1 MDIRNKKLLDSIIEY
16 LNPRFNKIENEI
28 SSLKSDVAT
37 INKYISTE
45 SKVKEITANK
55 LVEDFFNTHNTYYKK
70 ISLKYFFN
78 RKGKEITELDG
89 CYVIHPKD
97 YHSEKSFTN
106 IVNRKYNRI
115 TNEKA
120 VADMLK
126 INKTDAT
133 SYTPTSKLM
142 IVECKNLFNKYM
154 KVEYII
160 PKKKTNIHDFIKKYK
175 NKTFLLKND
184 KVEIEVKLL
193 KKRRIFI
200 KSKLDFYSIFSLSNE
215 FHIDFFHEKPS
226 FENVYIPSINKSDKY
241 SGSEVVKFV
250 IEFLKSFKQVKKAY
264 LYDAAT
270 INCKNSNDTFSLSLY
285 KLITSYVGFYQ
296 KYGFRLVI
304 DYGKEEDIT
313 NNMVL
318 LAIIAVVFLYAINE
332 NIIRSHNARK

>member
-28 SSLKSDVAT
+28 SSLKSDVSSLKSDVSSLKSDVST

-70 ISLKYFFN
+70 ISLKYFYN

-97 YHSEKSFTN
+97 YHSEKSLSN

-133 SYTPTSKLM
+133 SYTPTSKLI

-154 KVEYII
+154 VDKKILQLIEIHKILEECKVKRDGDSKIYTQMIKQEKVDKLPKELYII
-160 PKKKTNIHDFIKKYK
+160 LIGHVSQIIFQYIQKCNSGIKKDEHDMYEMQEMRDSVEFKELSKKIPNFTQKCK
-175 NKTFLLKND
+175 NTEMIDYFID
-184 KVEIEVKLL
+184 KYPSEELL
-193 KKRRIFI
+193 KKL
-200 KSKLDFYSIFSLSNE
+200 KSNTKSYEEMQESLEFVKGKIGYLFY
-215 FHIDFFHEKPS
+215 DR
-226 FENVYIPSINKSDKY
+226 
-241 SGSEVVKFV
+241 SEVYF
-250 IEFLKSFKQVKKAY
+250 
-264 LYDAAT
+264 
-270 INCKNSNDTFSLSLY
+270 
-285 KLITSYVGFYQ
+285 
-296 KYGFRLVI
+296 
-304 DYGKEEDIT
+304 
-313 NNMVL
+313 
-318 LAIIAVVFLYAINE
+318 
-332 NIIRSHNARK
+332 

>member
-70 ISLKYFFN
+70 ISLKYFYN

-89 CYVIHPKD
+89 CYIIHPKD
-97 YHSEKSFTN
+97 YHSEKSYSN

-133 SYTPTSKLM
+133 SYTPTSKLI

-154 KVEYII
+154 VDKKILQLIEIHKILEESEVKRDGDSKIYTQMIKQEKVDKLAKELYII
-160 PKKKTNIHDFIKKYK
+160 LIGHVSQIIFQYIQKCNSEIKKDEYDMYEIQEMRDSVEFKELSKRIPNFTKKCK
-175 NKTFLLKND
+175 NTEMIDNFID
-184 KVEIEVKLL
+184 KYPSEELL
-193 KKRRIFI
+193 KKLKSNTKSYEEMQESLEFI
-200 KSKLDFYSIFSLSNE
+200 KGKIGYLFY
-215 FHIDFFHEKPS
+215 DR
-226 FENVYIPSINKSDKY
+226 
-241 SGSEVVKFV
+241 SEVYF
-250 IEFLKSFKQVKKAY
+250 
-264 LYDAAT
+264 
-270 INCKNSNDTFSLSLY
+270 
-285 KLITSYVGFYQ
+285 
-296 KYGFRLVI
+296 
-304 DYGKEEDIT
+304 
-313 NNMVL
+313 
-318 LAIIAVVFLYAINE
+318 
-332 NIIRSHNARK
+332 

>member
-28 SSLKSDVAT
+28 SSLKSDIAT

-70 ISLKYFFN
+70 ISLKYFYN

-97 YHSEKSFTN
+97 YHSEKSFSN
-106 IVNRKYNRI
+106 ILNRKYNRI

-133 SYTPTSKLM
+133 SYTPTSKLI

-154 KVEYII
+154 VDKKILQLIEIHKILEECKVKRDGDSKIYTQMIKQEKVELNMKYFYCII
-160 PKKKTNIHDFIKKYK
+160 K
-175 NKTFLLKND
+175 
-184 KVEIEVKLL
+184 
-193 KKRRIFI
+193 
-200 KSKLDFYSIFSLSNE
+200 
-215 FHIDFFHEKPS
+215 
-226 FENVYIPSINKSDKY
+226 
-241 SGSEVVKFV
+241 
-250 IEFLKSFKQVKKAY
+250 
-264 LYDAAT
+264 
-270 INCKNSNDTFSLSLY
+270 
-285 KLITSYVGFYQ
+285 
-296 KYGFRLVI
+296 
-304 DYGKEEDIT
+304 
-313 NNMVL
+313 
-318 LAIIAVVFLYAINE
+318 
-332 NIIRSHNARK
+332 

>member
-55 LVEDFFNTHNTYYKK
+55 LVEEFFNTHNTYYKK
-70 ISLKYFFN
+70 ISLKYFYN

-133 SYTPTSKLM
+133 SYTPTSKLI

-154 KVEYII
+154 VDKKILQLIEIHKILEECKVKRDGDSKIYTQMIKQEKVDKLPKELYII
-160 PKKKTNIHDFIKKYK
+160 LIGHVSQIIFQYIQKCNSEIKKDEYDMYEIQEMRDSVEFKELSKRIPNFTQKCK
-175 NKTFLLKND
+175 NTEMIDYFID
-184 KVEIEVKLL
+184 KYPSEELL
-193 KKRRIFI
+193 KKL
-200 KSKLDFYSIFSLSNE
+200 KSNTKSYEEMQESLEFVKGKIGYLFY
-215 FHIDFFHEKPS
+215 DR
-226 FENVYIPSINKSDKY
+226 
-241 SGSEVVKFV
+241 SEVYF
-250 IEFLKSFKQVKKAY
+250 
-264 LYDAAT
+264 
-270 INCKNSNDTFSLSLY
+270 
-285 KLITSYVGFYQ
+285 
-296 KYGFRLVI
+296 
-304 DYGKEEDIT
+304 
-313 NNMVL
+313 
-318 LAIIAVVFLYAINE
+318 
-332 NIIRSHNARK
+332 

>member
-16 LNPRFNKIENEI
+16 LNPKFNKIENEI

-55 LVEDFFNTHNTYYKK
+55 LIEDFFNTHNTYYKK
-70 ISLKYFFN
+70 ISLKYFYN

-97 YHSEKSFTN
+97 YHSEKSYSN

-133 SYTPTSKLM
+133 SYTPTSKLI

-154 KVEYII
+154 VDKKILQLIEIHKILEESEVKRDGDSKIYTQMIKQEKVDKLPKELYII
-160 PKKKTNIHDFIKKYK
+160 LIGHVSQIIFQYIQKCNSGITKEEYDIY
-175 NKTFLLKND
+175 
-184 KVEIEVKLL
+184 EIEEMRDSVEFKELSKRIPNFTQKCKNTEMIDYFIDKYPSEELL
-193 KKRRIFI
+193 KKL
-200 KSKLDFYSIFSLSNE
+200 KSNTKSYEEMQESLEFVKGKIGYLFY
-215 FHIDFFHEKPS
+215 DR
-226 FENVYIPSINKSDKY
+226 
-241 SGSEVVKFV
+241 SEVYF
-250 IEFLKSFKQVKKAY
+250 
-264 LYDAAT
+264 
-270 INCKNSNDTFSLSLY
+270 
-285 KLITSYVGFYQ
+285 
-296 KYGFRLVI
+296 
-304 DYGKEEDIT
+304 
-313 NNMVL
+313 
-318 LAIIAVVFLYAINE
+318 
-332 NIIRSHNARK
+332 

>member
-28 SSLKSDVAT
+28 SSLKSDIAT

-55 LVEDFFNTHNTYYKK
+55 LVEEFFNTHNTHYKK
-70 ISLKYFFN
+70 INLKYFYN

-97 YHSEKSFTN
+97 YHSEKSYSN

-133 SYTPTSKLM
+133 SYTPTSKLI

-154 KVEYII
+154 VDKKILQLIEIHKILEECKIKRDGDSKIYTQMIKQEKVDKLPKELYII
-160 PKKKTNIHDFIKKYK
+160 LIGHVSQIIFQYIQKCNSGITKEEYDIY
-175 NKTFLLKND
+175 
-184 KVEIEVKLL
+184 EIEEMRDSVEFKELSKRIPNFTQKCKNTKIIDYFIDKYPSEELL
-193 KKRRIFI
+193 KKL
-200 KSKLDFYSIFSLSNE
+200 KSNTKSYEEMQESLEFVKGKIGYLFY
-215 FHIDFFHEKPS
+215 DR
-226 FENVYIPSINKSDKY
+226 
-241 SGSEVVKFV
+241 SEVYF
-250 IEFLKSFKQVKKAY
+250 
-264 LYDAAT
+264 
-270 INCKNSNDTFSLSLY
+270 
-285 KLITSYVGFYQ
+285 
-296 KYGFRLVI
+296 
-304 DYGKEEDIT
+304 
-313 NNMVL
+313 
-318 LAIIAVVFLYAINE
+318 
-332 NIIRSHNARK
+332 

>member
-97 YHSEKSFTN
+97 YHSEKSFNN
-106 IVNRKYNRI
+106 ILNRKYNRI

-120 VADMLK
+120 VANMLK

-133 SYTPTSKLM
+133 SYTPTSKLI

-154 KVEYII
+154 VDKKILQLIEIHKILEECEVKRDGDSKIYTQMIKQEKVDKLPKELYII
-160 PKKKTNIHDFIKKYK
+160 LIGHVSQIVFQYIQKCNSGIKKDEYDMYEIQEMRDSVEFKELSKRIPNFTKKCK
-175 NKTFLLKND
+175 NTEMIDYFID
-184 KVEIEVKLL
+184 KYPSEELL
-193 KKRRIFI
+193 KKLKSNTKSYEEMQESLEFI
-200 KSKLDFYSIFSLSNE
+200 KGKIGYLFY
-215 FHIDFFHEKPS
+215 DR
-226 FENVYIPSINKSDKY
+226 
-241 SGSEVVKFV
+241 SEVYF
-250 IEFLKSFKQVKKAY
+250 
-264 LYDAAT
+264 
-270 INCKNSNDTFSLSLY
+270 
-285 KLITSYVGFYQ
+285 
-296 KYGFRLVI
+296 
-304 DYGKEEDIT
+304 
-313 NNMVL
+313 
-318 LAIIAVVFLYAINE
+318 
-332 NIIRSHNARK
+332 

>member
-28 SSLKSDVAT
+28 SSLKSDIAT

-55 LVEDFFNTHNTYYKK
+55 LVEDFFNTHNTHYKK
-70 ISLKYFFN
+70 INLKYFYN

-97 YHSEKSFTN
+97 YHSEKSFSN

-133 SYTPTSKLM
+133 SYTPTSKLI

-154 KVEYII
+154 VDKKILQLIEIHKILEECKVKRDGDSKIYTQMIKQEKVELNMKYFYCII
-160 PKKKTNIHDFIKKYK
+160 K
-175 NKTFLLKND
+175 
-184 KVEIEVKLL
+184 
-193 KKRRIFI
+193 
-200 KSKLDFYSIFSLSNE
+200 
-215 FHIDFFHEKPS
+215 
-226 FENVYIPSINKSDKY
+226 
-241 SGSEVVKFV
+241 
-250 IEFLKSFKQVKKAY
+250 
-264 LYDAAT
+264 
-270 INCKNSNDTFSLSLY
+270 
-285 KLITSYVGFYQ
+285 
-296 KYGFRLVI
+296 
-304 DYGKEEDIT
+304 
-313 NNMVL
+313 
-318 LAIIAVVFLYAINE
+318 
-332 NIIRSHNARK
+332 

>member
-28 SSLKSDVAT
+28 SSLKSDVSSLKSDIAT

-55 LVEDFFNTHNTYYKK
+55 LVEEFFNTHNTHYKK
-70 ISLKYFFN
+70 ISLKYFYN

-97 YHSEKSFTN
+97 YHSEKSFSN

-133 SYTPTSKLM
+133 SYTPTSKLI

-154 KVEYII
+154 VDKKILQLIEIHKILEECKVKRDGDSKVYTQMIKQEKVDKLPKELYII
-160 PKKKTNIHDFIKKYK
+160 LIGHVSQIVFQYIQKCNSGITKEEYDIY
-175 NKTFLLKND
+175 
-184 KVEIEVKLL
+184 EIEEMRDSVEFKELSKRIPNFTQKCKNMEMIDYFIDKYPSEELL
-193 KKRRIFI
+193 KKL
-200 KSKLDFYSIFSLSNE
+200 KSNTKLYEEMQESLEFVKGKIGYLFY
-215 FHIDFFHEKPS
+215 DR
-226 FENVYIPSINKSDKY
+226 
-241 SGSEVVKFV
+241 SEVYF
-250 IEFLKSFKQVKKAY
+250 
-264 LYDAAT
+264 
-270 INCKNSNDTFSLSLY
+270 
-285 KLITSYVGFYQ
+285 
-296 KYGFRLVI
+296 
-304 DYGKEEDIT
+304 
-313 NNMVL
+313 
-318 LAIIAVVFLYAINE
+318 
-332 NIIRSHNARK
+332 

>member
-97 YHSEKSFTN
+97 YHSEKSFSN
-106 IVNRKYNRI
+106 ILNRKYNRI

-120 VADMLK
+120 VANMLK

-133 SYTPTSKLM
+133 SYTPTSKLI

-154 KVEYII
+154 VDKKILQLIEIHKILEECEVKRDGDSKIYTQMIKQEKVDKLPKELYII
-160 PKKKTNIHDFIKKYK
+160 LIGHVSQIVFQYIQKCNSGLKKDEYDMYEIQEMRDSVEFKELSKRIPNFTKKCKNTEMIDYFIDKYPS
-175 NKTFLLKND
+175 
-184 KVEIEVKLL
+184 EELL
-193 KKRRIFI
+193 KKLKSNTKSYEEMQESLEFI
-200 KSKLDFYSIFSLSNE
+200 KGKIGYLFY
-215 FHIDFFHEKPS
+215 DR
-226 FENVYIPSINKSDKY
+226 
-241 SGSEVVKFV
+241 SEVYF
-250 IEFLKSFKQVKKAY
+250 
-264 LYDAAT
+264 
-270 INCKNSNDTFSLSLY
+270 
-285 KLITSYVGFYQ
+285 
-296 KYGFRLVI
+296 
-304 DYGKEEDIT
+304 
-313 NNMVL
+313 
-318 LAIIAVVFLYAINE
+318 
-332 NIIRSHNARK
+332 

>member
-97 YHSEKSFTN
+97 YHSEKSFSN
-106 IVNRKYNRI
+106 ILNRKYNRI

-120 VADMLK
+120 VANMLK

-133 SYTPTSKLM
+133 SYTPTSKLI

-154 KVEYII
+154 VDKKILQLIEIHKILEECEVKRDGDSKIYTQMIKQEKVDKLPKELYII
-160 PKKKTNIHDFIKKYK
+160 LIGHVSQIVFQYIQKCNSGIKKDEYDMYEIQEMRDSVEFKELSKRIPNFTKKCK
-175 NKTFLLKND
+175 NTEMIDYFID
-184 KVEIEVKLL
+184 KYPSEELL
-193 KKRRIFI
+193 KKLKSNTKSYEEMQESLEFI
-200 KSKLDFYSIFSLSNE
+200 KGKIGYLFY
-215 FHIDFFHEKPS
+215 DR
-226 FENVYIPSINKSDKY
+226 
-241 SGSEVVKFV
+241 SEVYF
-250 IEFLKSFKQVKKAY
+250 
-264 LYDAAT
+264 
-270 INCKNSNDTFSLSLY
+270 
-285 KLITSYVGFYQ
+285 
-296 KYGFRLVI
+296 
-304 DYGKEEDIT
+304 
-313 NNMVL
+313 
-318 LAIIAVVFLYAINE
+318 
-332 NIIRSHNARK
+332 

>member
-1 MDIRNKKLLDSIIEY
+1 MDKRNKKLLDSIIEY

-28 SSLKSDVAT
+28 SSLKSDVSSLKSDVSSLKSDVST

-70 ISLKYFFN
+70 ISLKYFYN

-97 YHSEKSFTN
+97 YHSEKSLSN

-133 SYTPTSKLM
+133 SYTPTSKLI

-154 KVEYII
+154 VDKKILQLIEIHKILEECKVKRDGDSKIYTQMIKQEKVDKLPKELYII
-160 PKKKTNIHDFIKKYK
+160 LIGHVSQIIFQYIQKCNSGIKKDEYDMYK
-175 NKTFLLKND
+175 IQEMRDSVEFKELSKRIPNFTQKCKNTEMIDNFID
-184 KVEIEVKLL
+184 KYPSEELL
-193 KKRRIFI
+193 KKLKSNTKSYEEMQESLEFI
-200 KSKLDFYSIFSLSNE
+200 KGKIGYLFY
-215 FHIDFFHEKPS
+215 DR
-226 FENVYIPSINKSDKY
+226 
-241 SGSEVVKFV
+241 SEVYF
-250 IEFLKSFKQVKKAY
+250 
-264 LYDAAT
+264 
-270 INCKNSNDTFSLSLY
+270 
-285 KLITSYVGFYQ
+285 
-296 KYGFRLVI
+296 
-304 DYGKEEDIT
+304 
-313 NNMVL
+313 
-318 LAIIAVVFLYAINE
+318 
-332 NIIRSHNARK
+332 

>member
-28 SSLKSDVAT
+28 SSLKSDVSSLKSDIAT

-55 LVEDFFNTHNTYYKK
+55 LVEEFFNTHNTHYKK
-70 ISLKYFFN
+70 ISLKYFYN

-133 SYTPTSKLM
+133 SYTPTSKLI

-154 KVEYII
+154 VDKKILQLIEIHKILEECKVKRDGDSKIYTQMIKQEKVDKLPKELYII
-160 PKKKTNIHDFIKKYK
+160 LIGHVSQMIFQYIQKCNSGITKEEYTIY
-175 NKTFLLKND
+175 
-184 KVEIEVKLL
+184 EIEEMRDSVEFKELSKRIPNFTQKCKNTEMIDYFIDKYPSEELL
-193 KKRRIFI
+193 KKL
-200 KSKLDFYSIFSLSNE
+200 KSNTKSYEEMQESLEFVKDKIGYLFY
-215 FHIDFFHEKPS
+215 DR
-226 FENVYIPSINKSDKY
+226 
-241 SGSEVVKFV
+241 SEVYF
-250 IEFLKSFKQVKKAY
+250 
-264 LYDAAT
+264 
-270 INCKNSNDTFSLSLY
+270 
-285 KLITSYVGFYQ
+285 
-296 KYGFRLVI
+296 
-304 DYGKEEDIT
+304 
-313 NNMVL
+313 
-318 LAIIAVVFLYAINE
+318 
-332 NIIRSHNARK
+332 

>member
-28 SSLKSDVAT
+28 SSLKSDVSSLKSDVAT

-55 LVEDFFNTHNTYYKK
+55 LVEEFFNTHNTHYKK
-70 ISLKYFFN
+70 ISLKYFYN

-133 SYTPTSKLM
+133 SYTPTSKLI

-154 KVEYII
+154 VDKKILQLREIHKILEECKIKRDGDSKVYTQMIKQEKVDKLPKELYII
-160 PKKKTNIHDFIKKYK
+160 LIGHVSQMIFQYIQKCNSGITKEEYTIY
-175 NKTFLLKND
+175 
-184 KVEIEVKLL
+184 EIEEMRDSVEFKELSKRIPNFTQKCKNTEMIDYFIDKYPSEELL
-193 KKRRIFI
+193 KKL
-200 KSKLDFYSIFSLSNE
+200 KSNTKSYEEMQESLEFVKDKIGYLFY
-215 FHIDFFHEKPS
+215 DR
-226 FENVYIPSINKSDKY
+226 
-241 SGSEVVKFV
+241 SEVYF
-250 IEFLKSFKQVKKAY
+250 
-264 LYDAAT
+264 
-270 INCKNSNDTFSLSLY
+270 
-285 KLITSYVGFYQ
+285 
-296 KYGFRLVI
+296 
-304 DYGKEEDIT
+304 
-313 NNMVL
+313 
-318 LAIIAVVFLYAINE
+318 
-332 NIIRSHNARK
+332 

>member
-28 SSLKSDVAT
+28 SSLKSDVGT

-70 ISLKYFFN
+70 ISLKYFYN

-97 YHSEKSFTN
+97 YHSEKSLSN

-133 SYTPTSKLM
+133 SYTPTSKL
-142 IVECKNLFNKYM
+142 IIIECKNLFNKYM
-154 KVEYII
+154 VDKKILQLIEIHKILEECKVKRDGDSKIYTQMIKQEKVDKLPKELYII
-160 PKKKTNIHDFIKKYK
+160 LIGHVSHLIFQYIQKCNSGITKEEYDMF
-175 NKTFLLKND
+175 
-184 KVEIEVKLL
+184 EIEEIRDSMEFKEL
-193 KKRRIFI
+193 
-200 KSKLDFYSIFSLSNE
+200 SK
-215 FHIDFFHEKPS
+215 
-226 FENVYIPSINKSDKY
+226 
-241 SGSEVVKFV
+241 
-250 IEFLKSFKQVKKAY
+250 
-264 LYDAAT
+264 
-270 INCKNSNDTFSLSLY
+270 
-285 KLITSYVGFYQ
+285 
-296 KYGFRLVI
+296 
-304 DYGKEEDIT
+304 
-313 NNMVL
+313 M
-318 LAIIAVVFLYAINE
+318 
-332 NIIRSHNARK
+332 

>member
-28 SSLKSDVAT
+28 SSLKSDIAT

-55 LVEDFFNTHNTYYKK
+55 LVEEFFNTHNTHYKK
-70 ISLKYFFN
+70 ISLKYFYN

-97 YHSEKSFTN
+97 YHSEKSFNN

-133 SYTPTSKLM
+133 SYTPTSKLI

-154 KVEYII
+154 VDKKILQLREIHKILEECKIKRDRDSKVYTQMIKQEKVDKLPKELYII
-160 PKKKTNIHDFIKKYK
+160 LIGHVSQMIFQYIQKCNSGITKEEYDIY
-175 NKTFLLKND
+175 
-184 KVEIEVKLL
+184 EIEEMRDSVEFKELSKRIPNFTQKCKNTEMIDYFIDKYPSEELL
-193 KKRRIFI
+193 KKLKSNTKSYEEMQESLEFI
-200 KSKLDFYSIFSLSNE
+200 KGKIGYLFY
-215 FHIDFFHEKPS
+215 DR
-226 FENVYIPSINKSDKY
+226 
-241 SGSEVVKFV
+241 SEVYF
-250 IEFLKSFKQVKKAY
+250 
-264 LYDAAT
+264 
-270 INCKNSNDTFSLSLY
+270 
-285 KLITSYVGFYQ
+285 
-296 KYGFRLVI
+296 
-304 DYGKEEDIT
+304 
-313 NNMVL
+313 
-318 LAIIAVVFLYAINE
+318 
-332 NIIRSHNARK
+332 

>member
-28 SSLKSDVAT
+28 SSLKSDVSSLKSDVAT

-55 LVEDFFNTHNTYYKK
+55 LVEEFFNTHNTHYKK
-70 ISLKYFFN
+70 ISLKYFYN

-97 YHSEKSFTN
+97 YRSEKSFTN

-133 SYTPTSKLM
+133 SYTPTSKLI

-154 KVEYII
+154 VDKKILQLIKIHKILEECKVKRDGDSKIYTQMIKQEKVDKLPKELYII
-160 PKKKTNIHDFIKKYK
+160 LIGHVNQMIFQYIQKCNSGITNEEYDIY
-175 NKTFLLKND
+175 
-184 KVEIEVKLL
+184 EIEEMRDSVEFKELSKRIPNFNQKCKNTEMIDYFIDKYQSEELL
-193 KKRRIFI
+193 KKLKSNTKSYEEMQESLEFI
-200 KSKLDFYSIFSLSNE
+200 KGKIGYLFY
-215 FHIDFFHEKPS
+215 DR
-226 FENVYIPSINKSDKY
+226 
-241 SGSEVVKFV
+241 SEVYF
-250 IEFLKSFKQVKKAY
+250 
-264 LYDAAT
+264 
-270 INCKNSNDTFSLSLY
+270 
-285 KLITSYVGFYQ
+285 
-296 KYGFRLVI
+296 
-304 DYGKEEDIT
+304 
-313 NNMVL
+313 
-318 LAIIAVVFLYAINE
+318 
-332 NIIRSHNARK
+332 

>member
-28 SSLKSDVAT
+28 SSLKSDVSSLKSDVAT
-37 INKYISTE
+37 INKYILTE

-55 LVEDFFNTHNTYYKK
+55 LVEDFFNTHNTHYKK
-70 ISLKYFFN
+70 ISLKYFYN

-133 SYTPTSKLM
+133 SYTPTSKLI

-154 KVEYII
+154 VDKKILQLIEIHKILEECKVKRDDDSKIYTQMIKQEKVDKLPKELYII
-160 PKKKTNIHDFIKKYK
+160 LIGHVSQIIFQYIQKCNSGITNKEYDIY
-175 NKTFLLKND
+175 
-184 KVEIEVKLL
+184 EIEEMRDSVEFKELSKRIPNFTQKCKNTEMIDYFIDKYPSEELL
-193 KKRRIFI
+193 KKLKSNTKSYEEMQESLEFI
-200 KSKLDFYSIFSLSNE
+200 KGKIGYLFYDRLE
-215 FHIDFFHEKPS
+215 
-226 FENVYIPSINKSDKY
+226 VY
-241 SGSEVVKFV
+241 F
-250 IEFLKSFKQVKKAY
+250 
-264 LYDAAT
+264 
-270 INCKNSNDTFSLSLY
+270 
-285 KLITSYVGFYQ
+285 
-296 KYGFRLVI
+296 
-304 DYGKEEDIT
+304 
-313 NNMVL
+313 
-318 LAIIAVVFLYAINE
+318 
-332 NIIRSHNARK
+332 

>member
-28 SSLKSDVAT
+28 SSLKSDVSSLKSDIAT

-55 LVEDFFNTHNTYYKK
+55 LVEEFFNTHNTHYKK
-70 ISLKYFFN
+70 ISLKYFYN

-133 SYTPTSKLM
+133 SYTPTSKLI
-142 IVECKNLFNKYM
+142 IVESKNLFNKYM
-154 KVEYII
+154 VDKKILQLIEIHKILEECKVKRDGDSKIYTQMIKQEKVDKLPKELYII
-160 PKKKTNIHDFIKKYK
+160 LIGHVSQIIFQYIQKCNSGITKEEYTIY
-175 NKTFLLKND
+175 
-184 KVEIEVKLL
+184 EIEEMRDSVEFKELSKRIPNLTQKCKNTEMIDYFIDKYPSEELL
-193 KKRRIFI
+193 KKL
-200 KSKLDFYSIFSLSNE
+200 KSNTKSYEEMQESLEFVKDKIGYLFY
-215 FHIDFFHEKPS
+215 DR
-226 FENVYIPSINKSDKY
+226 
-241 SGSEVVKFV
+241 SEVYF
-250 IEFLKSFKQVKKAY
+250 
-264 LYDAAT
+264 
-270 INCKNSNDTFSLSLY
+270 
-285 KLITSYVGFYQ
+285 
-296 KYGFRLVI
+296 
-304 DYGKEEDIT
+304 
-313 NNMVL
+313 
-318 LAIIAVVFLYAINE
+318 
-332 NIIRSHNARK
+332 

>member
-28 SSLKSDVAT
+28 SSLKSDVSSLKSDIAT

-55 LVEDFFNTHNTYYKK
+55 LVEEFFNTHNTHYKK
-70 ISLKYFFN
+70 ISLKYFYN

-133 SYTPTSKLM
+133 SYTPTSKLI
-142 IVECKNLFNKYM
+142 IVESKNLFNKYM
-154 KVEYII
+154 VDKKILQLIEIHKILEECKIKRDGDSKVYTQMIKQEKVDKLPKELYII
-160 PKKKTNIHDFIKKYK
+160 LIGHVSQMIFQYIQKCNSGIKKDEYDMYEMQEMKDSVEFKELSKRIPNFTQKCK
-175 NKTFLLKND
+175 NTEMIDYFID
-184 KVEIEVKLL
+184 KYPSEELL
-193 KKRRIFI
+193 KKLKSNTKSYEEMHESLEFI
-200 KSKLDFYSIFSLSNE
+200 KGKIGYLFY
-215 FHIDFFHEKPS
+215 DR
-226 FENVYIPSINKSDKY
+226 
-241 SGSEVVKFV
+241 SEVYF
-250 IEFLKSFKQVKKAY
+250 
-264 LYDAAT
+264 
-270 INCKNSNDTFSLSLY
+270 
-285 KLITSYVGFYQ
+285 
-296 KYGFRLVI
+296 
-304 DYGKEEDIT
+304 
-313 NNMVL
+313 
-318 LAIIAVVFLYAINE
+318 
-332 NIIRSHNARK
+332 

>member
-97 YHSEKSFTN
+97 YHSEKSFSN
-106 IVNRKYNRI
+106 ILNRKYNRI

-120 VADMLK
+120 VANMLK

-133 SYTPTSKLM
+133 SYTPTSKLI

-154 KVEYII
+154 VDKKILQLIEIHKILEEFEVKRDGDSKIYTQMIKQEKVDKLPKELYII
-160 PKKKTNIHDFIKKYK
+160 LIGHISQMVFQYIQKCNSGIIF
-175 NKTFLLKND
+175 
-184 KVEIEVKLL
+184 EIEEMRDSVEFKELSKRIPNFTQKCKNTQMIDYFIDKYPTEELL
-193 KKRRIFI
+193 KKLKSNTKSYEEMQQSLEFI
-200 KSKLDFYSIFSLSNE
+200 KGKIGYLFYDRE
-215 FHIDFFHEKPS
+215 
-226 FENVYIPSINKSDKY
+226 
-241 SGSEVVKFV
+241 EV
-250 IEFLKSFKQVKKAY
+250 
-264 LYDAAT
+264 
-270 INCKNSNDTFSLSLY
+270 TF
-285 KLITSYVGFYQ
+285 
-296 KYGFRLVI
+296 
-304 DYGKEEDIT
+304 
-313 NNMVL
+313 
-318 LAIIAVVFLYAINE
+318 
-332 NIIRSHNARK
+332 